1 MYSGKSGTPA
11 GGRKGTA
18 QFPAIKVEL
27 FASNRSNQT
36 EKNKYASQE
45 SAELLKELTTSPQVV
60 ASQMGSNREGIH
72 AIPEDKREHRASA
85 VHSEADDDGRAG
97 EESPRFKPGEE
108 SKVAPR
114 ASTPPPK
121 STPPKDKPKQATLP
135 VPKESTQPPRRK
147 EVVSANSG

>member
-85 VHSEADDDGRAG
+85 VHSEADDDGRWQEDSQRRGTSGKTGGRREKKRGDRYKGKA
-97 EESPRFKPGEE
+97 EPILSWYKPC
-108 SKVAPR
+108 
-114 ASTPPPK
+114 
-121 STPPKDKPKQATLP
+121 LL
-135 VPKESTQPPRRK
+135 
-147 EVVSANSG
+147 